1 MSVLRAI
8 AVFLCGLSSLRVT
21 SAQVV
26 FPGNCPDV
34 AAMTDFNPSRYLGK
48 WYEAEKYFAIF
59 QLGGKCVT
67 AEYSEK
73 DNGVINCVTAKYLE
87 KDNGVIN
94 VLNKQLSTFTGIQSV
109 IQGEAT
115 QVSRSDEGKLSVRF
129 PSMPIN
135 FPAPYWVVDTD
146 YDSYA
151 VVWGC
156 NDFGLFHTRNAWIL
170 TRERNPPLSVMEK
183 AYAASDKN
191 NINRAYFLRT
201 DQKNCPDDYN

>member
-8 AVFLCGLSSLRVT
+8 AVFLCGLSTLRVST
-21 SAQVV
+21 AQVI

-67 AEYSEK
+67 ADYS
-73 DNGVINCVTAKYLE
+73 E

-146 YDSYA
+146 YDNYA

-183 AYAASDKN
+183 AYQASDRN